1 LKESPFEFPYE
12 ADNPVSNKRQ
22 KFDGIKDVEGVIEE
36 ILIEG
41 SEVSEGQ
48 NLYFLTPLF
57 CDQRFLLDAES
68 QNLIREYNYCKTFNT
83 PPGSTLDETPTRI
96 LEAFEIIESEINN
109 CMKVK
114 NGN

>member
-12 ADNPVSNKRQ
+12 ADNPVSGKRQ
-22 KFDGIKDVEGVIEE
+22 KFDGRKDVEGVIEE

-41 SEVSEGQ
+41 SKVSDGQ

-57 CDQRFLLDAES
+57 CDQRLFLDSES
-68 QNLIREYNYCKTFNT
+68 QNMIREYNYCKTFNT
-83 PPGSTLDETPTRI
+83 PPASTLDETPTRI